1 MAADNDLSA
10 WADSDIVEMRTA
22 DFDDDEVVVIA
33 QLDKPGTGAHYLQ
46 IAGGSVYDLGD
57 LGIIDMCDP
66 KTLSDFIESTVRE
79 FPADRYMLILWDH
92 GTGWTAAPR
101 RSFGSDN
108 SSGTKM
114 SIADGELRMA
124 LQDAYE
130 ATGKKINIIAFD
142 ACLMQ
147 QAEVACEAKDH
158 AKVMV
163 AAQTNWPIA
172 GFPYDILLQEISVHA
187 SDNEKTVAAAIVDL
201 CADYYGTIQP
211 ASISAITLEYIDDLA
226 EKTAALYNACKYS
239 SPSEN
244 IVTVRD
250 AVQTIPFIGS
260 TPSPDDDIVDYGDLL
275 NGLNNAAFCRPQIND
290 LHEVY
295 AKIILRSENW
305 GTQYSGISGLD
316 IWFPLYYEQFKQ
328 LSPYY
333 RPLSWNQSQWQSFLN
348 WFYDQDDI
356 RPEPTSITSIA
367 ITGNNYRL
375 YWHDSYDLADVTYT
389 ALLMTD
395 TVSIFHDNA
404 EDTLQWQLD
413 GFTLNPDT
421 VHSGS
426 FSFFSGN
433 ASNLVSSMTT
443 KQPIDLHGAGLLSLY
458 MNYQTEDMHDSII
471 IKFGIS
477 PIASY
482 YGSSSGWINRRVLLP
497 SVTDPIS
504 IEYRTN
510 ASINNGGCY
519 IDDITV
525 QELTNDREIG
535 GVIAR
540 HHADTTIFV
549 FNELKGE
556 YLAAVRP
563 CDTYG
568 NTGDLSAFYHF
579 SIEEYAIPYS
589 LPNPFQDD
597 CTIVLDYPD
606 SLQPVVKI
614 LSISGRLVRQ
624 FGYDAIHEK
633 QISWDGTDLNG
644 HPVSAGLYFIVLHDK
659 TFTRI
664 GKIARQT

>member
-1 MAADNDLSA
+1 MVYMAADNDLSA

-22 DFDDDEVVVIA
+22 NFDDDAVAVIA
-33 QLDKPGTGAHYLQ
+33 QLDKPGTGANYLQ
-46 IAGGSVYDLGD
+46 ITGGSVYNLGA

-66 KTLSDFIESTVRE
+66 KTLSDFIEGTIRE

-108 SSGTKM
+108 SSGAQM
-114 SIADGELRMA
+114 SIANGDLRQA

-147 QAEVACEAKDH
+147 QVEVAREVMDH

-172 GFPYDILLQEISVHA
+172 GFPYDILLQSVSNHA
-187 SDNEKTVAAAIVDL
+187 GDNEKTVAAAIVEF
-201 CADYYGTIQP
+201 CADRYGSIQP
-211 ASISAITLEYIDDLA
+211 ASMSAIDLEYIDDLTK
-226 EKTAALYNACKYS
+226 KTAALYETCKYGR
-239 SPSEN
+239 PAGN
-244 IVTVRD
+244 IINVRD

-295 AKIILRSENW
+295 AKIILRSEYW
-305 GTQYSGISGLD
+305 GAQYAGISGLD

-328 LSPYY
+328 LYSYY
-333 RPLSWNQSQWQSFLN
+333 RPLTWNQSQWQSFLN

-367 ITGNNYRL
+367 VTGNNYRSSW
-375 YWHDSYDLADVTYT
+375 YDSYDLADVIYT
-389 ALLMTD
+389 AMLMTD
-395 TVSIFHDNA
+395 TVSIFQDDA
-404 EDTLQWQLD
+404 EDTSQWQLD

-421 VHSGS
+421 AHSGS

-433 ASNLVSSMTT
+433 ASNLASSMTT
-443 KQPIDLHGAGLLSLY
+443 RQLIELPGAGLLSLY
-458 MNYQTEDMHDSII
+458 MKYRTEDMKDSII
-471 IKFGIS
+471 IRFGTG
-477 PIASY
+477 PAESY
-482 YGSSSGWINRRVLLP
+482 YGSSNGWIDRRILLP
-497 SVTDPIS
+497 AGTYPID
-504 IEYRTN
+504 IEYHTN
-510 ASINNGGCY
+510 ASTNNGGCY
-519 IDDITV
+519 IDDITI
-525 QELTNDREIG
+525 QELIDSRQLRSGLI
-535 GVIAR
+535 
-540 HHADTTIFV
+540 DTTIFV
-549 FNELKGE
+549 FNELKGD

-563 CDTYG
+563 CDAYG

-579 SIEEYAIPYS
+579 SIEEYAAPYS
-589 LPNPFQDD
+589 IPNPFQDE
-597 CTIVLDYPD
+597 CAIVLDYPD

-614 LSISGRLVRQ
+614 LSVSGRLVRQ
-624 FGYDAIHEK
+624 FGYDAIHNK